1 MFPRATRVYPI
12 TDVRLTGLPHVE
24 QVRLLIKGGATL
36 IQLREKQ
43 LSPREF
49 YNQAKEALTLARQHQ
64 VQIVIND
71 RVDIALALKADGV
84 HLGQYDMTPEA
95 ARVLLGQ
102 QVLIG
107 YSTHN
112 SKQAVDALKMP
123 VDYIAIGPIFATSSK
138 SDSEPVLGLD
148 GLREVCQTA
157 GNVPV
162 VAIGGISEENAPEV
176 FRAGADCIAVIGAV
190 LGNPSEIADKAR
202 RLISQNQKPQS

>member
-12 TDVRLTGLPHVE
+12 TDVRLTGLPHAE
-24 QVRLLIKGGATL
+24 QVRRLIEGGATL

-49 YNQAKEALTLARQHQ
+49 FNQAKEALAVARQHQ
-64 VQIVIND
+64 VQIIIND
-71 RVDIALALKADGV
+71 RVDIVLALKADGV
-84 HLGQYDMTPEA
+84 HLGQGDMPPEA
-95 ARVLLGQ
+95 ARALLGDQ
-102 QVLIG
+102 ALIG

-112 SKQAVDALKMP
+112 SKQAVDALIMP

-148 GLREVCQTA
+148 ELREVRQIA
-157 GNVPV
+157 GDVPV
-162 VAIGGISEENAPEV
+162 VAIGGITEENAPAV

-190 LGNPSEIADKAR
+190 LGNPSEIADKTR
-202 RLISQNQKPQS
+202 RLISQNQKSN